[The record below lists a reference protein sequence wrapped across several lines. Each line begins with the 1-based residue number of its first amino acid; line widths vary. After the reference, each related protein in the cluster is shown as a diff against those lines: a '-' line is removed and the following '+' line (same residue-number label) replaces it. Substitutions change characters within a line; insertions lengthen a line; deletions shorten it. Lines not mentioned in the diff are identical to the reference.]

1 MMRRGPL
8 ADYPIDGVL
17 RTAAAERVSGS
28 ITTEGATVDG
38 TIYLSGG
45 HLCGAE
51 IHGTA
56 PSPDLHGDQPDPKR
70 VARHLEVVLAVLTE
84 ARGGWYRHDPIGT
97 AHIHTRWQFT
107 VDEVLTA
114 AEQRRRSSMPI
125 RRWALRPVRVQAP
138 SDLGTT
144 LDRDAWHVIATLA
157 SPAVLHRIH
166 DELGW
171 PPERLAEAL
180 SELERA
186 GVLATGH
193 DTAPAPAP
201 APAAAAATGAAR
213 HASGWDGTVSTTTR
227 PLAAVSRLGADLA
240 PAVAG
245 GRPAAVE
252 EPSDPPAS
260 RRTALKRLIDSL
272 RS

>member
-8 ADYPIDGVL
+8 ADYPLEGVL

-38 TIYLSGG
+38 TIYLVGG
-45 HLCGAE
+45 QLCGAE

-56 PSPDLHGDQPDPKR
+56 PSPGLHGDQPDAKQM
-70 VARHLEVVLAVLTE
+70 ARHLEVVVAVLAE
-84 ARGGWYRHDPIGT
+84 ARGGWYHHDPIGT
-97 AHIHTRWQFT
+97 TQVHTPWQFS
-107 VDEVLTA
+107 VEEVLAA
-114 AEQRRRSSMPI
+114 AEQRRRSSMPV

-144 LDRDAWHVIATLA
+144 LERDAWHVIAALA
-157 SPAVLHRIH
+157 SPSVLHRVH
-166 DELGW
+166 DDLGW

-180 SELERA
+180 TELERA
-186 GVLATGH
+186 GVLVTGH
-193 DTAPAPAP
+193 EATPT
-201 APAAAAATGAAR
+201 PAAAVAAATT
-213 HASGWDGTVSTTTR
+213 WDGTVSTTTR
-227 PLAAVSRLGADLA
+227 PLTAVARLGTELA

-245 GRPAAVE
+245 AAPAVAGSPAD
-252 EPSDPPAS
+252 EPIDPPAT